1 MTYSATVSE
10 RDDAARRLTQLRRV
24 TAELASA
31 QDLATVIEIVVAHAA
46 DALDASVATMSLLTD
61 PDTLTMVG
69 IRGGQPETG
78 ERWATYPIDADVP
91 ASEAVRT
98 RQPVAVVGRAA
109 IEARYPS
116 LVGQIPTERSV
127 VCLPLIAGERAV
139 GVIGLTFEGTHV
151 PDAHQ
156 SEFVELFADTCAQAI
171 VRVEAVTA
179 ASDTSAKLEFLADA
193 AVELASSLDYRATL
207 SNVARLVV
215 ESLGDWC
222 AVEILDDGV
231 LHTVAVAHVDP
242 AKVEWARELQRR
254 YPSDPDAPTGS
265 PNVVRTGASELYP
278 EITDE
283 MLVAGARD
291 EEHLQLAR
299 DLRLRSAM
307 IVPLTARGRMLGAI
321 TIIAAE
327 SGRRYGPADL
337 SVAEDLGRRAAM
349 AIDNANL
356 YSETRQAAQRLQQ
369 AVLPDSRPAVPGW
382 DVAVHYSAAGRT
394 DVGGDFYDVLPQPGD
409 RIVVV
414 VGDVMGRG
422 VAAAAAMAQMRAAV
436 RAYAASD
443 PDPAEVMTRLDG
455 MFLRYAQ
462 TQLVTLVYALLD
474 PAGGTISLANA
485 GHLPPVVVGLDARA
499 EVLEKALQPP
509 LGVSVPTRSART
521 FPMPVGATLLI
532 YTDGLVERRDED
544 IDDSVQRLVE
554 RAGRLLSGD
563 LQTALDELVEG
574 VQDADRN
581 DDVTA
586 VAVRRCGS

>member
-1 MTYSATVSE
+1 
-10 RDDAARRLTQLRRV
+10 
-24 TAELASA
+24 
-31 QDLATVIEIVVAHAA
+31 
-46 DALDASVATMSLLTD
+46 
-61 PDTLTMVG
+61 
-69 IRGGQPETG
+69 
-78 ERWATYPIDADVP
+78 
-91 ASEAVRT
+91 
-98 RQPVAVVGRAA
+98 
-109 IEARYPS
+109 
-116 LVGQIPTERSV
+116 
-127 VCLPLIAGERAV
+127 
-139 GVIGLTFEGTHV
+139 
-151 PDAHQ
+151 
-156 SEFVELFADTCAQAI
+156 
-171 VRVEAVTA
+171 
-179 ASDTSAKLEFLADA
+179 
-193 AVELASSLDYRATL
+193 
-207 SNVARLVV
+207 
-215 ESLGDWC
+215 
-222 AVEILDDGV
+222 
-231 LHTVAVAHVDP
+231 
-242 AKVEWARELQRR
+242 
-254 YPSDPDAPTGS
+254 
-265 PNVVRTGASELYP
+265 
-278 EITDE
+278 
-283 MLVAGARD
+283 
-291 EEHLQLAR
+291 
-299 DLRLRSAM
+299 
-307 IVPLTARGRMLGAI
+307 MLGAI

-369 AVLPDSRPAVPGW
+369 AVLPDSRPVVPGW

-474 PAGGTISLANA
+474 PTGGTISLANA

-544 IDDSVQRLVE
+544 IDHSVQRLVE

-586 VAVRRCGS
+586 VAVRRCGN